1 MNIFVLCTGRSG
13 SVSLYKICKHI
24 ENYTSDHE
32 SRKSLDFSYNENH
45 IEIDNRLCW
54 FLGRLDQTY
63 GDNAIY
69 VHLKRD
75 KNKIAESYS
84 KRFYYKRGISM
95 GYKYNLLRTKQRSEK
110 NDLEIC
116 KDMIETMESNISLFL
131 KDKTKTLEINLE
143 TFKEDISKFWNYINA
158 KGNLENALKELD
170 TIHNPSKKSLIKK
183 IKNYLYK

>member
-1 MNIFVLCTGRSG
+1 MNIFVLCAGRCG

-24 ENYTSDHE
+24 KNYTSSHE
-32 SRKSLDFSYNENH
+32 SREKLDFSYPKNH

-54 FLGRLDQTY
+54 FLGRLDEKY

-69 VHLKRD
+69 IHLKRD

-95 GYKYNLLRTKQRSEK
+95 AYKYNLLRTSQRIEK
-110 NDLEIC
+110 NDVDIC
-116 KDMIETMESNISLFL
+116 KDMIETIESNICLFL

-143 TFKEDISKFWNYINA
+143 KFKDDIPRFWNYINA
-158 KGNLENALKELD
+158 SGNLKVALKELEVK
-170 TIHNPSKKSLIKK
+170 HNPTKKSIIKK
-183 IKNYLYK
+183 MKNYLYK

>member
-1 MNIFVLCTGRSG
+1 
-13 SVSLYKICKHI
+13 
-24 ENYTSDHE
+24 
-32 SRKSLDFSYNENH
+32 
-45 IEIDNRLCW
+45 
-54 FLGRLDQTY
+54 
-63 GDNAIY
+63 
-69 VHLKRD
+69 
-75 KNKIAESYS
+75 
-84 KRFYYKRGISM
+84 M

-158 KGNLENALKELD
+158 KGSLENALKELD